1 MDGCKPTERSEVV
14 RCRAN
19 HRLEL
24 RGRIVHL
31 AESEQRMPECHARG
45 QETGMVRQP
54 VTADAHRLGE
64 VACAPMFLGD
74 LREGDG

>member
-1 MDGCKPTERSEVV
+1 
-14 RCRAN
+14 
-19 HRLEL
+19 
-24 RGRIVHL
+24 
-31 AESEQRMPECHARG
+31 MPECHARG